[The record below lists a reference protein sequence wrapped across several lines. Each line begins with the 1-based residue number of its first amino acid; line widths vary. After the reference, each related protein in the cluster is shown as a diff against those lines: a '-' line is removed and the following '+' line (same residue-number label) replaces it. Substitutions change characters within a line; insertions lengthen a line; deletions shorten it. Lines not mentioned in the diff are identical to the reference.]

1 MNKQEPLDQ
10 KKQEALVLVLGS
22 QPETLASVCDGLE
35 AGGIAAVRVSS
46 AAEAVQKMRERSF
59 DLLLVDA
66 AIARPGVADFLARA
80 REVMPRIGRAVFEV
94 APATQVDLRDLIH
107 RAAPSAFF
115 TGIPPAEQVKE
126 VLRRHRSETAEA
138 ASSRAMAPAR
148 KPGAGF
154 AFGAGALTQTQAPA
168 RGEGKPRPPTTVSPA
183 EPRKVASHLR
193 VGKSAH
199 TGMDWELDYSAAD
212 MTAEVSRVLAGMLEE
227 PDVRLPVLPQAA
239 RAVRKELARPEASFE
254 RISEIVSQDPGMS
267 ARILEVANSPL
278 YAGVEKIRNLQQA
291 AARIGMRETRNILL
305 AVATQNLFTAQEKG
319 RAALMS
325 RLWLHSLVCAY
336 ANEIMAKELRIKE
349 SSDFFLMGLLHDI
362 GKLAIL
368 HLIQVGYE
376 RRIWTKRS
384 ISDALIADL
393 FLREHNSIGRR
404 LMEKWEYDKSFQDT
418 VFLHN
423 DDVSK
428 IRSYGEPVVVTY
440 YSNLLTRKMGLCLL
454 PYPEGPDPLGTH
466 DLAQALNM
474 TPETRDK
481 IEKSLRNTLSKI
493 QESYR

>member
-1 MNKQEPLDQ
+1 MSKQEPLDQ
-10 KKQEALVLVLGS
+10 EKQEALVLVLGS
-22 QPETLASVCDGLE
+22 QPETLASVCDELE
-35 AGGIAAVRVSS
+35 AGGIAVVGVSS
-46 AAEAVQKMRERSF
+46 AAEAAQKMRERSF

-66 AIARPGVADFLARA
+66 AIARPGVADLLARV
-80 REVMPRIGRAVFEV
+80 REVMPQTGRAVFEV
-94 APATQVDLRDLIH
+94 EPGTQVDLRDLIH
-107 RAAPSAFF
+107 RAAPCAFF
-115 TGIPPAEQVKE
+115 MGVPPAEQVKE

-138 ASSRAMAPAR
+138 ASSPAMAPAR
-148 KPGAGF
+148 KRRAGF
-154 AFGAGALTQTQAPA
+154 VFGAGTLFQTQAPS
-168 RGEGKPRPPTTVSPA
+168 GNEEKPRPQATVSPA
-183 EPRKVASHLR
+183 ETRKGASQAP

-199 TGMDWELDYSAAD
+199 AGMDWELNYSTAD

-239 RAVRKELARPEASFE
+239 RAIRNELARPNASFE
-254 RISEIVSQDPGMS
+254 RIAEIVSLDPSMS

-278 YAGVEKIRNLQQA
+278 YAGVGKIRNLQQA

-305 AVATQNLFTAQEKG
+305 AVATQDLFTTREKG
-319 RAALMS
+319 LAALMS

-349 SSDFFLMGLLHDI
+349 SSDFFMMGLLHDI

-368 HLIQVGYE
+368 HLIQIGYE
-376 RRIWTKRS
+376 RGIWTKRT

-404 LMEKWEYDKSFQDT
+404 LMEKWEYDKSFQDM

-428 IRSYGEPVVVTY
+428 IRCYSEPVVVTY
-440 YSNLLTRKMGLCLL
+440 YSNLLTRKMGLSLL
-454 PYPEGPDPLGTH
+454 PCPEGPDPLGAH
-466 DLAQALNM
+466 DFAQALNM

-481 IEKSLRNTLSKI
+481 IEKSLRDTLSKI
-493 QESYR
+493 QESYK

>member
-138 ASSRAMAPAR
+138 ASSPAISPAR

-154 AFGAGALTQTQAPA
+154 AFGAGALTQTQAPSRNGA
-168 RGEGKPRPPTTVSPA
+168 KPRPQATVSPA
-183 EPRKVASHLR
+183 EPRKGASHLR

-199 TGMDWELDYSAAD
+199 AATNWELDYMADD
-212 MTAEVSRVLAGMLEE
+212 MTAEVSRILAEMLEE

-239 RAVRKELARPEASFE
+239 RAVRKELARPDASFE
-254 RISEIVSQDPGMS
+254 RISEIISQDPGMS

-319 RAALMS
+319 LAALMS

-349 SSDFFLMGLLHDI
+349 SSDFFMMGLLHDI
-362 GKLAIL
+362 GKLVIL
-368 HLIQVGYE
+368 HLIQVGYD
-376 RRIWTKRS
+376 RNIWRKRT

-393 FLREHNSIGRR
+393 FLRKHNSMGKR

-418 VFLHN
+418 VLLHD

-440 YSNLLTRKMGLCLL
+440 YSNLLTRKMGFSLL
-454 PYPEGPDPLGTH
+454 PYPDAPGPLGAH

-481 IEKSLRNTLSKI
+481 IEKSLRDTLSKI
-493 QESYR
+493 QESYK

>member
-1 MNKQEPLDQ
+1 MSKQEPLDQ
-10 KKQEALVLVLGS
+10 EKQEALVLVLGS
-22 QPETLASVCDGLE
+22 QPETLASVCDELE
-35 AGGIAAVRVSS
+35 AGGIAVVGVSS
-46 AAEAVQKMRERSF
+46 AAEAAQKMRERSF

-66 AIARPGVADFLARA
+66 AIARPGVADLLARV
-80 REVMPRIGRAVFEV
+80 REVMPQTGRAVFEV
-94 APATQVDLRDLIH
+94 EPGTQVDLRDLIH
-107 RAAPSAFF
+107 RAAPCAFF
-115 TGIPPAEQVKE
+115 MGVPPAEQVKE

-138 ASSRAMAPAR
+138 ASSPAMAPAR
-148 KPGAGF
+148 KRRAGF
-154 AFGAGALTQTQAPA
+154 VFGAGTLFQTQAPS
-168 RGEGKPRPPTTVSPA
+168 GNEEKPRPQATVSPA
-183 EPRKVASHLR
+183 ETRKGASQAP

-199 TGMDWELDYSAAD
+199 AGMDWELNYSTAD

-239 RAVRKELARPEASFE
+239 RAIRNELARPNASFE
-254 RISEIVSQDPGMS
+254 RIAEIVSLDPSMS

-278 YAGVEKIRNLQQA
+278 YAGVGKIRNLQQA

-305 AVATQNLFTAQEKG
+305 AVATQDLFTTREKG
-319 RAALMS
+319 LAALMS

-349 SSDFFLMGLLHDI
+349 SSDFFMMGLLHDI

-368 HLIQVGYE
+368 HLIQIGYE
-376 RRIWTKRS
+376 RGIWTKRT

-404 LMEKWEYDKSFQDT
+404 LMEKWEYDKSFQDM

-428 IRSYGEPVVVTY
+428 IRCYSEPVVVTY
-440 YSNLLTRKMGLCLL
+440 YSNLLTRKMGLSLL
-454 PYPEGPDPLGTH
+454 PCPEGPDPLGAH
-466 DLAQALNM
+466 DFAQAMNM

-481 IEKSLRNTLSKI
+481 IEKSLRDTLSKI
-493 QESYR
+493 QESYK